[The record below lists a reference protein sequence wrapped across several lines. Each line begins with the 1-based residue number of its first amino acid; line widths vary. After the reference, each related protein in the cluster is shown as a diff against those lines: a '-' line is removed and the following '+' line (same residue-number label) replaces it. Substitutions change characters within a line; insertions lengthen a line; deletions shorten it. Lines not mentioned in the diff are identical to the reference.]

1 MNKEKM
7 LKIARWSTWLLCILW
22 VVLTE
27 LMFAMT
33 TNVYIYSVYIF
44 VNNIISLAM
53 LGLLL
58 VHLVF
63 GKWLY
68 FFISLVFFAGSLCV
82 SSIIDYCGC
91 SEAGRDANEFVIHDY
106 FVEENVEEKLKNEE
120 KQVETIKQEDEEKQE
135 ETIEQKD
142 ECFANTGDLT
152 TDELEELRKK
162 GCFKDTEK
170 LVESET
176 IEQKQVETL
185 EQKEVENE

>member
-7 LKIARWSTWLLCILW
+7 LKIAMRSTWLLCILW

-27 LMFAMT
+27 IMFAMT

-68 FFISLVFFAGSLCV
+68 FFISLVFFAGLLYV
-82 SSIIDYCGC
+82 SSITGYCGC
-91 SEAGRDANEFVIHDY
+91 SEPERNADKFVIHDY
-106 FVEENVEEKLKNEE
+106 FVEENVGEKLKDEE
-120 KQVETIKQEDEEKQE
+120 KQIETIKQGNEEKQE
-135 ETIEQKD
+135 ETIEQMGKED
-142 ECFANTGDLT
+142 E
-152 TDELEELRKK
+152 
-162 GCFKDTEK
+162 
-170 LVESET
+170 
-176 IEQKQVETL
+176 
-185 EQKEVENE
+185 